1 MIGVVEAIQGVV
13 GSRGVLTGE
22 DVSQR
27 IISPF
32 ENKSCEVLAIIRPSS
47 TDELSRVMQLC
58 HKHGQPVVPLG
69 GMTGVVGGAVAKP
82 SDIAISLERMTA
94 IEVFDNEAGTLTVQ
108 AGVPLQRVQERAE
121 EEGWLFALDLGGR
134 GSATIGGNIATN
146 AGGNSVLRYGMMR
159 EQVLGVEAVLADGTV
174 ISSMNRMLK
183 NNAGYDLKQ
192 LFIGTEGTLGIV
204 TRAVLRLRPLPRS
217 TQTAFVALENFGN
230 VSALLHR
237 VQRELNSNLSSFEVM
252 WNNFYHLQVEESGK
266 HQAFLPT
273 NYPFYVILESRGS
286 DPERDEEQFVSVL
299 GNLLEDGT
307 VIDAV
312 IAGSKA
318 QAEQIWAMRDD
329 FEPAIKTMSPIIPYD
344 VSMVIP
350 DMESYVEDVLNS
362 LKAQWPGARALV
374 FGHLGDGNLHLV
386 VTVGDGSES
395 ARRAVNDVVYKRLAQ
410 IGGSISA
417 EHGIGLEKKDYL
429 TYSRTD
435 AEINLMK
442 CLKAALDPKNIL
454 NPGKVI

>member
-1 MIGVVEAIQGVV
+1 
-13 GSRGVLTGE
+13 
-22 DVSQR
+22 
-27 IISPF
+27 
-32 ENKSCEVLAIIRPSS
+32 
-47 TDELSRVMQLC
+47 
-58 HKHGQPVVPLG
+58 
-69 GMTGVVGGAVAKP
+69 
-82 SDIAISLERMTA
+82 
-94 IEVFDNEAGTLTVQ
+94 
-108 AGVPLQRVQERAE
+108 
-121 EEGWLFALDLGGR
+121 
-134 GSATIGGNIATN
+134 
-146 AGGNSVLRYGMMR
+146 
-159 EQVLGVEAVLADGTV
+159 
-174 ISSMNRMLK
+174 
-183 NNAGYDLKQ
+183 
-192 LFIGTEGTLGIV
+192 
-204 TRAVLRLRPLPRS
+204 
-217 TQTAFVALENFGN
+217 
-230 VSALLHR
+230 
-237 VQRELNSNLSSFEVM
+237 
-252 WNNFYHLQVEESGK
+252 
-266 HQAFLPT
+266 
-273 NYPFYVILESRGS
+273 VILESRGS